1 MKKNSH
7 KIYLSFFLL
16 LIVFL
21 PSTVLAQL
29 SGTKTIGGTTPD
41 YATIKAAINAVN
53 TQGVTAPGV
62 TFLIRSGT
70 YAEDSL
76 RIRTST

>member
-21 PSTVLAQL
+21 PATVLAQL

-41 YATIKAAINAVN
+41 YVTIKAAIKAVN

-62 TFLIRSGT
+62 TFLIKVQRNFRHCHT
-70 YAEDSL
+70 
-76 RIRTST
+76 I